1 MFTGLIEGRG
11 EIRRLSKRGE
21 ELELELRLEFPAR
34 DITVGESIS
43 VNGVCLTV
51 ERAKPDG
58 FIAYASAETVA
69 HSSLGELK
77 HGDKVNIERAL
88 RLGDRLGG
96 HLVSGH
102 VDAVSEVA
110 KVTERGTSLEVWL
123 TFPQAFTAQLAPKG
137 SVTLD
142 GISLTINACLS
153 DRFSV
158 NIIPETARATTAA
171 LWRPGSR
178 VNLETDLLAKYVA
191 RYLDFTKETGAGN
204 TAEKTRESGLTLD
217 FLRQQGF

>member
-11 EIRRLSKRGE
+11 EIRRLSRRGD
-21 ELELELRLEFPAR
+21 ELELELHLDFSAT
-34 DITVGESIS
+34 DITVGESIG

-69 HSSLGELK
+69 HSTLEELK

-102 VDAVSEVA
+102 VDAVAEVA
-110 KVTERGTSLEVWL
+110 KVTERGASQEFWL
-123 TFPQAFTAQLAPKG
+123 TFPQELAAQLAPKG
-137 SVTLD
+137 SVALD
-142 GISLTINACLS
+142 GISLTINACLP

-158 NIIPETARATTAA
+158 NIIPETLRATTAA

-178 VNLETDLLAKYVA
+178 VNLETDPLAKYVA
-191 RYLDFTKETGAGN
+191 RYLEFTGKNGAGDSAEETG
-204 TAEKTRESGLTLD
+204 ESGLTLE